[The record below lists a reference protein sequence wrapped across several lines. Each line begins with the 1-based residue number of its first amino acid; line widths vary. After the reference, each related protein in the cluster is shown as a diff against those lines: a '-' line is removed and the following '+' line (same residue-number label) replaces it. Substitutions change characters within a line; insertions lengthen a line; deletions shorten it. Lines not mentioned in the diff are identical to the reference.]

1 MNTSLPSSE
10 AADYLDPV
18 TIRTT
23 FQNEP
28 GISVPFTSDEL
39 RTVTNY
45 SVINEGVITT
55 KEEDYDRLKHNV
67 SSEIT
72 GSGNI
77 DKGSSE
83 EYSTLGSGNAHV
95 YSTLDADSAV
105 TENTINNSLVYH
117 TKEGFDSVTHTGS
130 GNNHIGSDDDYSTI
144 PDANSHI
151 YHTLEHKEEN
161 KVETK
166 NVLGSSTLVP
176 SINHKQQSTLEGD
189 SENTVDNSHVYH
201 TKEECDSVT
210 HTGSGN
216 NCTRSDDDYST
227 VPDSSSHI
235 YHTLECKEVQ
245 KIETQNVLDN
255 QN

>member
-1 MNTSLPSSE
+1 MNTSFPSSE

-18 TIRTT
+18 IIRTT
-23 FQNEP
+23 FQNES
-28 GISVPFTSDEL
+28 GISVPFTSNKSTYNEL

-55 KEEDYDRLKHNV
+55 KEDDYDRLRHNV

-83 EYSTLGSGNAHV
+83 EYSTIGSGNAHV
-95 YSTLDADSAV
+95 YSPLDADSVA

-144 PDANSHI
+144 PDTSSHI
-151 YHTLEHKEEN
+151 YYSLEEN
-161 KVETK
+161 KVEMK
-166 NVLGSSTLVP
+166 NVLESSTLVP
-176 SINHKQQSTLEGD
+176 SINHKQQSTLGVN
-189 SENTVDNSHVYH
+189 SENTVDNSHLYH

-216 NCTRSDDDYST
+216 NCTHSDDDYST
-227 VPDSSSHI
+227 VPDSNSHV
-235 YHTLECKEVQ
+235 YHTLKHKEEQ
-245 KIETQNVLDN
+245 KIETQDN